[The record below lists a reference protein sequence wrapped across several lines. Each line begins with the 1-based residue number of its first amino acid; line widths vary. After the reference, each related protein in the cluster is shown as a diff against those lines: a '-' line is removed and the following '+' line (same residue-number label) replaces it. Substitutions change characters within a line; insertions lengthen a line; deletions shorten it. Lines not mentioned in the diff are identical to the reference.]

1 MTGSHPLP
9 NDATGIPGGCFLTE
23 QYSQVSLLCRHPADV
38 LVTHPGPAEARP
50 RPR

>member
-23 QYSQVSLLCRHPADV
+23 QHSQVSLLCRHPADV
-38 LVTHPGPAEARP
+38 LVTAGPAEARP